1 MKMPIARIVA
11 LLAALFA
18 SSLPVEAQQWPNRPV
33 QVIVPFAAGGST
45 DIAARLVGQHLGRVF
60 GQQVVV
66 ENKAGANGNLG
77 IELASKAAPDGHT
90 ILIVPETII
99 SNPHVYKV
107 GYDPLKDF
115 MPVAQISRQPIVL
128 AAHPT
133 LGVKTIAELVA
144 LAKKEPGMRY
154 GTGSGAGS
162 QQHMVTAWFAK
173 IAGIELE
180 QVSYRGGG
188 QAINDLIAGHIKL
201 GTLGSTPLIPH
212 YKAGRLL
219 LLAQTTAARSPA
231 LPDVPTFEQAGI
243 KALTS
248 DQWLGVFVPQGTP
261 PAIVARLNEE
271 IGKALADPAIKK
283 NLEDSAQEPVGGS
296 SEAFAKL
303 VRDDYAKFEKLVK
316 ELNIKVN

>member
-1 MKMPIARIVA
+1 
-11 LLAALFA
+11 
-18 SSLPVEAQQWPNRPV
+18 
-33 QVIVPFAAGGST
+33 
-45 DIAARLVGQHLGRVF
+45 
-60 GQQVVV
+60 
-66 ENKAGANGNLG
+66 
-77 IELASKAAPDGHT
+77 
-90 ILIVPETII
+90 
-99 SNPHVYKV
+99 
-107 GYDPLKDF
+107 
-115 MPVAQISRQPIVL
+115 
-128 AAHPT
+128 
-133 LGVKTIAELVA
+133 
-144 LAKKEPGMRY
+144 
-154 GTGSGAGS
+154 
-162 QQHMVTAWFAK
+162 
-173 IAGIELE
+173 
-180 QVSYRGGG
+180 VSYRGGG

-219 LLAQTTAARSPA
+219 LLAQSTAARSPA

-283 NLEDSAQEPVGGS
+283 NVEDSAQEPVGGS